1 MTVVRQLLFQQ
12 LSSDPMFQTLID
24 GYAAES
30 AMEGLPPVDCQYDIY
45 EKLCSTG
52 IIFVLAAYN
61 HEVLCG
67 FAVVITSIVPHYGV
81 CVAATESFF
90 VAPDKRD
97 TGAGLML
104 LREAER
110 VAKTRG
116 AVGFLVSAPTGGRL
130 DEVMMKSSTYKER
143 NRVFFKGL
151 V

>member
-1 MTVVRQLLFQQ
+1 MTEAHQITFNE

-24 GYAAES
+24 GYADES
-30 AMEGLPPVDCQYDIY
+30 AMEGLPPVDCQYHTY
-45 EKLCSTG
+45 EAMCAAG
-52 IIFVLAAYN
+52 IIFVLGAY
-61 HEVLCG
+61 HDDILCG

-104 LREAER
+104 LRKAER
-110 VAKTRG
+110 VAQTRG

-130 DEVMMKSSTYKER
+130 EDVMIKSSTYKER